1 MDRTGVVRV
10 LDQIGSLLELK
21 GENPFRVR
29 AFRTAARTIAS
40 GTGDLAAALDDGSL
54 AAARGVGPAILQ
66 IVTDLVR
73 TDRSR
78 VFEDLRDQVPPVL
91 LEMLGIS
98 GLGVAKARLIHEQL
112 GVETLTEL
120 EDAARDGRLARLPG
134 FGARSAENVLRG
146 LSYLRRQSSLV
157 LVHHAAREAEE
168 ARTALARLKG
178 VSRAIIAGDVRRG
191 AEVVRDIVV
200 VLVADEAPAYV
211 LERLAALPGVDELA
225 GKDERRATLRFA
237 GGSLVQVVVTPPM
250 NAGAVLVEATGSP
263 AHLAELQAH
272 AATRGLS
279 LRGAAVWRGSE
290 FVATPDEQ
298 ALYAAL
304 GLPEIPPEL
313 REGTGEV
320 RRAEGGLPRLV
331 EAGDLR
337 GFLHCHTTYS
347 DGTNSVAEMAA
358 ACRDAGYS
366 YVGITDHSRASAYV
380 GGLRVEDLERQW
392 AEVDA
397 VNAATPGIRVLKG
410 IEVDIL
416 EDGTLDYGEE
426 VLARFDFVIA
436 SVHARFAQGE
446 REMTARLLRALDN
459 PRMTIMGHPTG
470 RMFQQREPFA
480 FDHGGV
486 FRRAGER
493 GVAIEINAD
502 PHRIDLDWHLLP
514 QARDAGAMISI
525 GADAHNTA
533 GLEHMTWGVAQARK
547 AWLGPEAILNTRSV
561 DGFLKFA
568 RREG

>member
-10 LDQIGSLLELK
+10 LDQIASLLELK

-29 AFRTAARTIAS
+29 AFRTAARTISS
-40 GTGDLAAALDDGSL
+40 GTGDLGVALDDGSL

-73 TDRSR
+73 HDRSR
-78 VFEDLRDQVPPVL
+78 VFEELRDEVPPVL
-91 LEMLGIS
+91 LEMLAIS
-98 GLGVAKARLIHEQL
+98 GLGVAKVRLIHEQL
-112 GVETLTEL
+112 GIDSLTEL

-134 FGARSAENVLRG
+134 FGSRSAENVLRG
-146 LSYLRRQSSLV
+146 LAFLRRQNSTL

-168 ARTALARLKG
+168 ARAALARIKG

-191 AEVVRDIVV
+191 TEVARDIVV
-200 VLVADEAPAYV
+200 VLVAEESPARV

-225 GKDERRATLRFA
+225 GQDERRATLRFA
-237 GGSLVQVVVTPPM
+237 GGSLVQVVVTPPV

-263 AHLAELQAH
+263 AHLSELVAH
-272 AATRGLS
+272 AAGKGIT
-279 LRGAAVWRGSE
+279 LRGAALWRGSE
-290 FVATPDEQ
+290 FVATPDER
-298 ALYAAL
+298 AVYAAI

-313 REGTGEV
+313 REGTGEAGRV
-320 RRAEGGLPRLV
+320 EKGLPRLV
-331 EAGDLR
+331 EASDMK

-347 DGTNSVAEMAA
+347 DGTNTVEEIAA
-358 ACRDAGYS
+358 ACASARYD
-366 YVGITDHSRASAYV
+366 YVGITDHSRSSQYA

-397 VNAATPGIRVLKG
+397 VNAAMPGIRVLKG

-426 VLARFDFVIA
+426 VLSRFDFVIA

-446 REMTARLLRALDN
+446 PEMTARLLRALDN

-470 RMFQQREPFA
+470 RMFHQREPFA
-480 FDHGGV
+480 FDHDAV

-502 PHRIDLDWHLLP
+502 PHRLDLDWRLLP
-514 QARDAGAMISI
+514 RARDAGAMISI
-525 GADAHNTA
+525 GADAHNIA
-533 GLEHMTWGVAQARK
+533 GLEHMTWGIAQARK
-547 AWLGPEAILNTRSV
+547 AWLGPEQILNTRTV
-561 DGFLKFA
+561 DDFLKFA
-568 RREG
+568 RRV

>member
-10 LDQIGSLLELK
+10 LDQIASLLELK

-29 AFRTAARTIAS
+29 AFRTAARTISS
-40 GTGDLAAALDDGSL
+40 GTGDLTAALDDGSL
-54 AAARGVGPAILQ
+54 AAARGIGPAILQ

-73 TDRSR
+73 HDRSR
-78 VFEDLRDQVPPVL
+78 VFEELRDEVPPVL
-91 LEMLGIS
+91 LEMLAIS
-98 GLGVAKARLIHEQL
+98 GLGVAKVRLIHEQL
-112 GVETLTEL
+112 GIDSLTEL

-134 FGARSAENVLRG
+134 FGSRSAENVLRG
-146 LSYLRRQSSLV
+146 LAFLRRQNSTL

-168 ARTALARLKG
+168 ARAALARIKG

-191 AEVVRDIVV
+191 TEVARDIVV
-200 VLVADEAPAYV
+200 VLVAEESPARV

-225 GKDERRATLRFA
+225 GQDERRATLRFA
-237 GGSLVQVVVTPPM
+237 GGSLVQVVVTPPV

-263 AHLAELQAH
+263 AHLSELVAH
-272 AATRGLS
+272 AAGKGIT
-279 LRGAAVWRGSE
+279 LRGAALWRGSE
-290 FVATPDEQ
+290 FVATPDER
-298 ALYAAL
+298 AVYAAI

-313 REGTGEV
+313 REGTGEAGRV
-320 RRAEGGLPRLV
+320 EKGLPRLV
-331 EAGDLR
+331 EASDMK

-347 DGTNSVAEMAA
+347 DGTNTVEEIAA
-358 ACRDAGYS
+358 ACASARYE
-366 YVGITDHSRASAYV
+366 YVGITDHSRSSQYA

-397 VNAATPGIRVLKG
+397 VNAAMPGIRVLKG

-426 VLARFDFVIA
+426 VLSRFDFVIA

-446 REMTARLLRALDN
+446 PAMTARLLRALDN

-470 RMFQQREPFA
+470 RMFHQREPFA
-480 FDHGGV
+480 FDHDAV

-502 PHRIDLDWHLLP
+502 PHRLDLDWRLLP
-514 QARDAGAMISI
+514 RARDAGAMISI
-525 GADAHNTA
+525 GADAHNIA
-533 GLEHMTWGVAQARK
+533 GLEHMTWGIAQARK
-547 AWLGPEAILNTRSV
+547 AWLGPEQILNTRTV
-561 DGFLKFA
+561 DDFLKFA
-568 RREG
+568 RRT